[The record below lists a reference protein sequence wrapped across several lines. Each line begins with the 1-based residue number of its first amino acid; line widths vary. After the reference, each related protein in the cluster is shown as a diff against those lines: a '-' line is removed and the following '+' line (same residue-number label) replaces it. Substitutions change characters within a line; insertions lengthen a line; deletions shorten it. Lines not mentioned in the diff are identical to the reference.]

1 MGIKGEKTKQIILT
15 EAYQLFAEKGFKDV
29 TMKDICQRT
38 GLSRG
43 GLYRHYESTEQIFSE
58 IVTILLD
65 AQKDEFEEK
74 IQNKMPAGE
83 ILEEVLKRY
92 EEEMMDAGNSLSI
105 AIYEFFSDP
114 QISKSDN
121 SISQQYLRSKK
132 MWVALIEYGIQ
143 TKEFQEVNAEA
154 VYDLIVFSYQGVRM
168 YSKLMAIDPEIPRN
182 ITREIKR
189 LLFV

>member
-15 EAYQLFAEKGFKDV
+15 EAYQIFAEKGFKDV

-74 IQNKMPAGE
+74 IRNKMPAGQ
-83 ILEEVLKRY
+83 ILEEVLRRY

-114 QISKSDN
+114 KISKSDN

-132 MWVALIEYGIQ
+132 MWMALIEYGIQ

-182 ITREIKR
+182 ITGEIKR
-189 LLFV
+189 LLLA